1 VADIVRSAYHHRVD
15 IRIAERSLRT
25 IEDMLQLQA
34 RRAEERQQAVNQG
47 LEHFVVMQQAKSKLV
62 VEAITTP
69 NSTFQARG

>member
-1 VADIVRSAYHHRVD
+1 
-15 IRIAERSLRT
+15 
-25 IEDMLQLQA
+25 LQLQA